1 MYSMYDNSLVI
12 RTIRGILWRAI
23 VVKEKVRIR
32 SPVKNEKKLEL
43 FCNFEVESENGEFD
57 RIR

>member
-1 MYSMYDNSLVI
+1 MNRSS
-12 RTIRGILWRAI
+12 IRGILWRAT

-43 FCNFEVESENGEFD
+43 FRNFEVESENGEFD

>member
-1 MYSMYDNSLVI
+1 MYDNSLVI

-43 FCNFEVESENGEFD
+43 FRNFEVESENGEFD